1 MTYHARTSA
10 AVRGA
15 VLGAAIL
22 GAAILGAATA
32 CVTVRREPETTT
44 AASTP
49 APATPAPVAP
59 PAAVTTSAASAVGGA
74 AFSITSL
81 DSEPLPAQ
89 VMVTIPP
96 DSGMVRALIVA
107 GVRDSHVAADLAY
120 LSDVIGPRLTG
131 TEGLRR
137 ANDWTARK
145 FREYGADSAW
155 EEAWRFGQGWQ
166 RGPMVVDLLAPHR
179 QSLYAASWAWAPG
192 TSGPVT
198 GPVTILSATTAAAL
212 TRDSAAIRG
221 RWVMVRPPALI
232 HNNDGPPMTHADSLQ
247 ADSAAHAAAALTD
260 AQRQFRREI
269 PDRLAAAGALGT
281 LQDGSKEFG
290 LLSMSGSPLQLYPLP
305 SIVLPHES
313 YAMLWRL
320 RQARVDVTLRADI
333 ANTLT
338 ADTLTAYNTV
348 AEIRGADR
356 PDEVVLLGAH
366 LDSWD
371 LGTGTTDNGAGA
383 IAVLEAA
390 RILSTALTAARV
402 RPSRTIRFVLFTGE
416 EEGLLG
422 SEAYA
427 KRHADELAKVQ
438 AVLVLDNG
446 TGRITGIALQERRE
460 LHDAWLSVLGPA
472 ASLGPFS
479 IRPSNKGGTDH
490 LSFLSYGVPSFNYDQ
505 ETRGY
510 GHTHHS
516 QVDTFDHALPD
527 DLAQAATV
535 MAVNAYELAEADEL
549 LPRGSVRA
557 TP

>member
-1 MTYHARTSA
+1 MTRRARPGDRA
-10 AVRGA
+10 WRPWAIA
-15 VLGAAIL
+15 IVLATT
-22 GAAILGAATA
+22 TA
-32 CVTVRREPETTT
+32 CVTVRRVPETTT
-44 AASTP
+44 DSTSSSRAAAP
-49 APATPAPVAP
+49 APALAASPAPTPTVVTSVA
-59 PAAVTTSAASAVGGA
+59 GGQA
-74 AFSITSL
+74 LAITSI
-81 DSEPLPAQ
+81 DTAPLPAQ
-89 VMVTIPP
+89 VTVTIPP
-96 DSGMVRALIVA
+96 DSGMVRAMIVA
-107 GVRDSHVAADLAY
+107 GTSDSHVAADLAY

-131 TEGLRR
+131 TEALRR
-137 ANDWTARK
+137 ANEWTARK

-155 EEAWRFGQGWQ
+155 QEAWRFGRGWQ

-179 QSLYAASWAWAPG
+179 QTLFAASWAWAPG
-192 TSGPVT
+192 TNGPAT
-198 GPVTILSATTAAAL
+198 GGVTILTETSAAAL
-212 TRDSAAIRG
+212 ARDSNAIRG
-221 RWVMVRPPALI
+221 RWVLARPPALI
-232 HNNDGPPMTHADSLQ
+232 HNGDGPPMTRADSVR
-247 ADSAAHAAAALTD
+247 ADSALHAATTLTD
-260 AQRQFRREI
+260 AQRQFRRDV
-269 PDRLAAAGALGT
+269 PGLLAQLGALGT

-290 LLSMSGSPLQLYPLP
+290 LLTMSGSPLQLYPLP
-305 SIVLPHES
+305 SIVLPHET

-320 RQARVDVTLRADI
+320 RQAGVDVTLRADI
-333 ANTLT
+333 ANSLT

-390 RILSTALTAARV
+390 RILTKALTAARV

-422 SEAYA
+422 SDAYA
-427 KRHADELAKVQ
+427 ARHAGDLAKMQ

-446 TGRITGIALQERRE
+446 TGRITGIALQGRSE

-472 ASLGPFS
+472 ASLGPFT
-479 IRPSNKGGTDH
+479 IRSANKGGTDH
-490 LSFLSYGVPSFNYDQ
+490 LSFLPYGVPSFNYDQ

-516 QVDTFDHALPD
+516 QVDTFDHALPE

-549 LPRGSVRA
+549 LPRGA
-557 TP
+557 PKAAP